1 MKHTKIAIIG
11 AGRVGTTTA
20 YALMLK
26 NIVGEILLVDID
38 PQRCKGEIF
47 DLADT
52 LSFSTASNIHEA
64 SLKEAGQADIIIV
77 AAGISQKPGQSRTE
91 LLKTNHTIITGIMHD
106 MQPINKNAVL
116 LIVTNPV
123 DLMTLCAQEHAGL
136 PVNQVFGSGT
146 FLDSTRLQLAIANAV
161 GVAEESVQAY
171 ILGEHGDS
179 QFPAWSSAQISGI
192 PLLKFPGITQAD
204 LEKIAKQ
211 TKNKVYEIILC
222 KGSTFFGIATCVA
235 ALCESII
242 FNQKKVFTLSVFNQA
257 FGVCLSVPAVLGERG
272 IEKVLPIPLNNEE
285 QKQFALSATTI
296 RSTKESIR
304 E

>member
-52 LSFSTASNIHEA
+52 LSFSTTSNIHEA
-64 SLKEAGQADIIIV
+64 TLMQAGQADIIIIT
-77 AAGISQKPGQSRTE
+77 AGIAQKSGQSRTE
-91 LLKTNHTIITGIMHD
+91 LLNTNQRIIMDITRD
-106 MQPINKNAVL
+106 MQPINKNALL

-123 DLMTLCAQEHAGL
+123 DLMTLCAQEHTGL
-136 PVNQVFGSGT
+136 ARNQVFGSGT
-146 FLDSTRLQLAIANAV
+146 FLDSTRLQLAIANSV

-192 PLLKFPGITQAD
+192 PILKFPGISEAD
-204 LEKIAKQ
+204 LLKIAKQ
-211 TKNKVYEIILC
+211 TKHKVYDIILC

-242 FNQKKVFTLSVFNQA
+242 FNQKKVFTLSVFNQD
-257 FGVCLSVPAVLGERG
+257 FDVCLSVPAVLGERG
-272 IEKVLPIPLNNEE
+272 IEKVLPIPLSVEE
-285 QKQFALSATTI
+285 QKQFTASIQAVR
-296 RSTKESIR
+296 RSKESR
-304 E
+304 D